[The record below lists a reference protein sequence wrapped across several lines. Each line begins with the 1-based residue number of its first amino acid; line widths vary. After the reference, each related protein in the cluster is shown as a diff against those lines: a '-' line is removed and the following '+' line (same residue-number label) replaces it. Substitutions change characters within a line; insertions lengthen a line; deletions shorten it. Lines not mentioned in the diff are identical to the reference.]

1 MACCGTVL
9 PFRPIVTENTDG
21 VRPAD
26 TGQEINGAPRKQLG
40 QETASKIR
48 ELILAG
54 EYGPGEQLPT
64 ERELAKRF
72 RVSRGLIREAI
83 NQLSALNILESRH
96 GAGTFVTSL
105 DSDILFAPLQL
116 AMRIDPE
123 LLLHLFEVRR
133 SLEPFG
139 AGLAALRAT
148 PKTVS
153 ELQALWTRY
162 DTEFDTAAP
171 EELIKIDE
179 AIHATIAKASG
190 NPLLT
195 GILTSLA
202 SAAHRARL
210 VTAQLPRVPE
220 RTREELQALVT
231 SISDR
236 DPWRSEAAMQ
246 RHLIRLEEA
255 ARAELR
261 RRAAHGRPSGDD
273 PPAGISQD

>member
-1 MACCGTVL
+1 MARGGTVL
-9 PFRPIVTENTDG
+9 PFRPIFTENTDG
-21 VRPAD
+21 GGFANARPEA
-26 TGQEINGAPRKQLG
+26 NGVPRRQLG
-40 QETASKIR
+40 QQTANKIR

-105 DSDILFAPLQL
+105 DSGILFAPLQL

-139 AGLAALRAT
+139 AGLAALRAS

-153 ELQALWTRY
+153 ELQALWQRY

-171 EELIKIDE
+171 EELIDIDE
-179 AIHATIAKASG
+179 AIHATIAKASA

-220 RTREELQALVT
+220 RSREELQALVIA
-231 SISDR
+231 ISDR

-255 ARAELR
+255 ARTELR
-261 RRAAHGRPSGDD
+261 RRNAATAA
-273 PPAGISQD
+273 PPDASIAEINQD

>member
-1 MACCGTVL
+1 MRWTTGSGLRRDHTVSRSLPMESARPSRTKPAARTRVASVMKLSVPSSSSGPQRPALEHASNSASTSSSVMAARCTVL
-9 PFRPIVTENTDG
+9 PFRPIVTENTD
-21 VRPAD
+21 VRQQAD
-26 TGQEINGAPRKQLG
+26 AGLEANGAPRRQLG
-40 QETASKIR
+40 QETASKIP
-48 ELILAG
+48 ELI
-54 EYGPGEQLPT
+54 
-64 ERELAKRF
+64 
-72 RVSRGLIREAI
+72 
-83 NQLSALNILESRH
+83 
-96 GAGTFVTSL
+96 
-105 DSDILFAPLQL
+105 
-116 AMRIDPE
+116 
-123 LLLHLFEVRR
+123 LHLFEVRR

-139 AGLAALRAT
+139 AGLAALRAS
-148 PKTVS
+148 PKIVS
-153 ELQALWTRY
+153 ELLALWTRY

-220 RTREELQALVT
+220 RSREELQALVI

-261 RRAAHGRPSGDD
+261 RIAAQARPGADD
-273 PPAGISQD
+273 PAAGINQD

>member
-1 MACCGTVL
+1 
-9 PFRPIVTENTDG
+9 
-21 VRPAD
+21 
-26 TGQEINGAPRKQLG
+26 
-40 QETASKIR
+40 
-48 ELILAG
+48 
-54 EYGPGEQLPT
+54 
-64 ERELAKRF
+64 
-72 RVSRGLIREAI
+72 
-83 NQLSALNILESRH
+83 
-96 GAGTFVTSL
+96 VTSL

-148 PKTVS
+148 SKTVS

-179 AIHATIAKASG
+179 AIHATIARASG

-220 RTREELQALVT
+220 RSREELQALVT

-255 ARAELR
+255 ARTELR
-261 RRAAHGRPSGDD
+261 RRAAQSRPDGDD
-273 PPAGISQD
+273 PPAGMSQD

>member
-1 MACCGTVL
+1 ML
-9 PFRPIVTENTDG
+9 PFRPIVTENTE
-21 VRPAD
+21 VRQPAD
-26 TGQEINGAPRKQLG
+26 AGLEANGAPRRQLG
-40 QETASKIR
+40 QETANKIR

-139 AGLAALRAT
+139 AGLAALRAS

-220 RTREELQALVT
+220 RSREELQALVI

-261 RRAAHGRPSGDD
+261 RIAAHARPGGDD
-273 PPAGISQD
+273 PPAGINQD